1 MVDVMVSLDDF
12 VCIMF
17 GTTKNVYFCQ
27 CRSLYMSN
35 VIQID
40 SNVEENCNIFE
51 IAWYKLKHLFYLI

>member
-51 IAWYKLKHLFYLI
+51 IA